1 MGSRPTHREHG
12 SGGRD
17 PRIRN
22 TVLGSRTHRGRTRS
36 WGHDPLFGKPSRGS
50 RPTLWEAL
58 AGVTT
63 HWDGK
68 PESETHTQTN
78 DARCGR
84 RRWRRLSTSGQRESG
99 GERGGGGNAAAD
111 AEGRD
116 AAPSLLRTVLGPHLK
131 GHDLPGLFPFRLS
144 AEGSSQDER
153 HPHLAYLPG
162 MLAYAE
168 VSFSF
173 FFKI

>member
-1 MGSRPTHREHG
+1 M
-12 SGGRD
+12 
-17 PRIRN
+17 
-22 TVLGSRTHRGRTRS
+22 
-36 WGHDPLFGKPSRGS
+36 
-50 RPTLWEAL
+50 
-58 AGVTT
+58 
-63 HWDGK
+63 
-68 PESETHTQTN
+68 
-78 DARCGR
+78 
-84 RRWRRLSTSGQRESG
+84 STSGQRESG

-173 FFKI
+173 FLKI